1 MNTLVNLVFCLQYSI
16 FKKPRLL
23 LGASSSTGLTATMG
37 SNFVYNGTGGS
48 EKVDPFA
55 QRAEEEAGASGT
67 TSQPLSKN
75 VNLRLK
81 AGTLRNIKLTK

>member
-1 MNTLVNLVFCLQYSI
+1 MG
-16 FKKPRLL
+16 
-23 LGASSSTGLTATMG
+23 LGASSSSGLTATMG
-37 SNFVYNGTGGS
+37 SNFVFNGIGGS

-55 QRAEEEAGASGT
+55 QRAEEEASAGASET

-81 AGTLRNIKLTK
+81 AGTLRNIKLKK